1 MDLLEDLKKSLS
13 SYNTHLAEE
22 RSKEAEYSSKV
33 DAIDLIYKDMKEKKK
48 TMEEHKKEVK
58 TFSDKEYTN
67 WTGNL
72 FSNNYKKKIQDELI
86 GESYEQIISDI
97 DSNLDTLRDKR
108 TSFENKILSSKGVI
122 GSIEASINSIGNSI
136 AKLLN

>member
-1 MDLLEDLKKSLS
+1 
-13 SYNTHLAEE
+13 
-22 RSKEAEYSSKV
+22 
-33 DAIDLIYKDMKEKKK
+33 MKEKKK